1 MKRVAAICCAALLL
15 VLPTLALGQDQ
26 PSPAS
31 HPLKGREVASIQ
43 LVDHAQVTALDM
55 KKRTVTLSFSDGSKQ
70 TFVVDKAVK
79 RLGEVKVGDT
89 VKVRYREAVSVKLI
103 KTKIPPSVT
112 VESSVK
118 REETSAK
125 PAAVSE
131 VRVTTTATINRI
143 YDDGNRVVLK
153 LPDDSVAD
161 VKVRDPKNL
170 AMIKKGEV
178 KEGDQ
183 IEITY
188 LRALALSVEKTTDK

>member
-1 MKRVAAICCAALLL
+1 MKRIAALCCAALLF
-15 VLPTLALGQDQ
+15 LPALALSQDQ

-31 HPLKGREVASIQ
+31 HPSKGREVASIQ
-43 LVDHAQVTALDM
+43 LVEHAQVTALDL
-55 KKRTVTLSFSDGSKQ
+55 KKRTVTLAFSDGSKQ

-103 KTKIPPSVT
+103 KGKIPPSVS

-118 REETSAK
+118 REETSVK

-131 VRVTTTATINRI
+131 VRVTTTATIDKI
-143 YDDGNRVVLK
+143 YDDGNRVVLR

-170 AMIKKGEV
+170 AMIKRGEV
-178 KEGDQ
+178 KVGDQ

-188 LRALALSVEKTTDK
+188 LRALALSVEKTAAK